1 MLVSGERSDVAC
13 GYRYCSHCFHKQRQ
27 LLLTGA
33 CSSALVFAVA
43 SSSPAPFVSSDGFA
57 FLASSTLSSAVSAAS
72 SGFLCCE
79 HTHTHTHNHQQSG
92 GQRWLFVTQPQATS
106 SWAIHWWPFV
116 SCNGCTHTH
125 PFNGPLYGT
134 TWLGSYQ
141 KGKTN
146 LDFAEARDSE
156 WGRNP
161 LGHMQ
166 VCTSLQTDNHAST
179 TSLGF
184 FTVRKPFLPPNQ
196 RLHITGLI
204 QTTTPTI
211 FCHLSMSVWT
221 GMHRAA
227 SNQKSTA
234 GWWRWMAGLREHQS
248 SPSDSGAQPS
258 QKQKWLWYIL
268 LATRKLPLMNP
279 RCPGITKCM
288 TWH

>member
-1 MLVSGERSDVAC
+1 VAC

-79 HTHTHTHNHQQSG
+79 HTHTHTHTQSSTV
-92 GQRWLFVTQPQATS
+92 RWPTLTLCYTAS
-106 SWAIHWWPFV
+106 SYKLLSYSLVAI
-116 SCNGCTHTH
+116 CLCKGCTHTH

-134 TWLGSYQ
+134 TWVVRYQ

-146 LDFAEARDSE
+146 LDFAEASDSE

-184 FTVRKPFLPPNQ
+184 L
-196 RLHITGLI
+196 
-204 QTTTPTI
+204 
-211 FCHLSMSVWT
+211 
-221 GMHRAA
+221 
-227 SNQKSTA
+227 
-234 GWWRWMAGLREHQS
+234 QS
-248 SPSDSGAQPS
+248 GSPSCHPTNGFT
-258 QKQKWLWYIL
+258 L
-268 LATRKLPLMNP
+268 LA
-279 RCPGITKCM
+279 
-288 TWH
+288 